1 MLCTRLAKL
10 ANPNPKPIHNPT
22 KLTLTVADYRHFDH
36 VQPRG
41 VLTEPCSK
49 TSFTNMTRS
58 STTAEVMRVGSHY
71 AIDGHSKSLFLIPI
85 EKPVCDSFP
94 VIAQYL

>member
-1 MLCTRLAKL
+1 MHTAS
-10 ANPNPKPIHNPT
+10 NPNPKPIHNPT
-22 KLTLTVADYRHFDH
+22 KLTVADYRHFDH

-58 STTAEVMRVGSHY
+58 SATAEVMRVGGHY
-71 AIDGHSKSLFLIPI
+71 AVHGHSKHLFLIPI
-85 EKPVCDSFP
+85 EKSVCDSFP